1 MQTLTIPTPDDL
13 HIHLRDGAALA
24 RTVPDAAA
32 QCARAHH
39 AQPHPGGG

>member
-1 MQTLTIPTPDDL
+1 MTQTLTLPTPDDL

-32 QCARAHH
+32 T
-39 AQPHPGGG
+39 PVPPPL